1 MQEKKIPHEDHKY
14 LEALVQ
20 NDHHLIKEIYS
31 RFAGD
36 VKNIV
41 LKNSGNLQDAE
52 DLFSELLI
60 ELCEQASSGKLILT
74 CPLNAFIKMMAF
86 RRWINKI
93 NKKAKSKVTLSDMTG
108 YNDIKDTNADESIEL
123 FDKEQRQQDLFL
135 KKLQELGDSCRKL
148 LELSWTVKPLQK
160 AAEILNVTY
169 AYMRKR
175 KSICMK
181 KLVEMIKDSP
191 EYIEIRN

>member
-1 MQEKKIPHEDHKY
+1 MQEKKIAHEDHKY

-20 NDHHLIKEIYS
+20 NNRPLIKEIYS
-31 RFAGD
+31 RYAGE
-36 VKNIV
+36 VKKIV
-41 LKNSGNLQDAE
+41 LKNSGNVQDAE
-52 DLFSELLI
+52 DLFSELLM
-60 ELCEQASSGKLILT
+60 ELCEQASSGKFILT
-74 CPLNAFIKMMAF
+74 CPFNAFIKMMAF

-93 NKKAKSKVTLSDMTG
+93 NKKAQKKVTLSDMTG

-123 FDKEQRQQDLFL
+123 FDKEQRQHDLFL
-135 KKLQELGDSCRKL
+135 RKLQELGDSCRKL